1 MFENGVWRTV
11 GGRRI
16 FIKEG
21 SDLKTAMKE
30 SGKFDKN
37 KIESKIEGI
46 KKNNENISSNE
57 DKEEITKLKEELK
70 KQNINVDEKF
80 INNFDSKLAKE
91 QLQAI
96 NDIVKNDV
104 EMQEYL
110 KKYPLNVTSEPR
122 LFDDAC
128 YGHVPQDASI
138 HQITY
143 NSRLNYNDTINKV
156 SELRNSGKWTKSEY
170 SEISNA
176 QYITYHDMG
185 HLKEQIAVQKYYK
198 KNPQFKE
205 KYLKKLDKAKTQE
218 EYDIITRNMHDDT
231 LYHLEEE
238 YLKPIQEKNGTLN
251 KSGGRS
257 GTTAYGDYGT
267 NEMSHYGYKNGMNEF
282 FSESNIIYSKPS
294 LNGEKTSLYKD
305 FNDFMKEVYK

>member
-1 MFENGVWRTV
+1 MFENGVWRTI

-16 FIKEG
+16 FIKDGE
-21 SDLKTAMKE
+21 DLETAMKK

-46 KKNNENISSNE
+46 EKENNNNNQNNKEDIKK
-57 DKEEITKLKEELK
+57 LQEELK
-70 KQNINVDEKF
+70 KQNVNVDENF
-80 INNFDSKLAKE
+80 VNNFDNQLAKE

-96 NDIVKNDV
+96 NDIIKNDIQ
-104 EMQEYL
+104 MQEYL

-128 YGHVPQDASI
+128 YGHVPQDPSI

-143 NSRLNYNDTINKV
+143 NSRLNYNDTINKIK
-156 SELRNSGKWTKSEY
+156 ELRESGKWIKNEY
-170 SEISNA
+170 SEISDT
-176 QYITYHDMG
+176 QYITYHEMG
-185 HLKEQIAVQKYYK
+185 HLKEQIAVQKYYE
-198 KNPQFKE
+198 KNPNFKE
-205 KYLKKLDKAKTQE
+205 KYLKKLDKAKTQQ
-218 EYDIITRNMHDDT
+218 EYDTITRNMHNDT

-238 YLKPIQEKNGTLN
+238 YLKPIQEKNNTLN

-282 FSESNIIYSKPS
+282 FSESNVLHSKPS
-294 LNGEKTSLYKD
+294 VKGKTTSLYKD
-305 FNDFMKEVYK
+305 FDDFMKEVYK